1 MGLAYVISIREIL
14 VFEVIE
20 KSFVPVVELAE
31 CQLEF
36 VRLSLSIKPIWPA
49 VQATYPA
56 QTPLSG
62 GTCIVN

>member
-31 CQLEF
+31 CHL
-36 VRLSLSIKPIWPA
+36 
-49 VQATYPA
+49 
-56 QTPLSG
+56 
-62 GTCIVN
+62 